1 MYDYVT
7 SNSNQYA
14 KNCLCNRISA
24 AQLLHG
30 KYSKTKLAKAKHRAE
45 IGRRVRGELK
55 QIENAIIDE
64 GLMPTDD

>member
-55 QIENAIIDE
+55 QIENAIIDA

>member
-24 AQLLHG
+24 AQLRHG

-55 QIENAIIDE
+55 QIENAIIDA